1 MKLAKSTMIMRYI
14 KFILAA
20 LLSLLNVWL
29 CSRTLD
35 SNFNPMAFLGLIIYS
50 FNACD
55 LIYMLSKLCLE
66 TAITFAI
73 FYGFFRNKV
82 RNKKLYL
89 FEIISCCIFAIVSQF
104 KLPVYDLYEEN
115 MHLICG
121 YGGASK
127 VFIPCLFMQLMNI
140 VAISVVLF
148 VNKRDESLKSNDIS

>member
-1 MKLAKSTMIMRYI
+1 MRYI

-73 FYGFFRNKV
+73 FFM
-82 RNKKLYL
+82 LYICY
-89 FEIISCCIFAIVSQF
+89 IISIQFAYI
-104 KLPVYDLYEEN
+104 
-115 MHLICG
+115 
-121 YGGASK
+121 
-127 VFIPCLFMQLMNI
+127 
-140 VAISVVLF
+140 
-148 VNKRDESLKSNDIS
+148 

>member
-35 SNFNPMAFLGLIIYS
+35 SNFNPMTFLGLILYS

-55 LIYMLSKLCLE
+55 FIYMLSKLCLE

-73 FYGFFRNKV
+73 FYVFFRNKV

-104 KLPVYDLYEEN
+104 KLPVYDSYEEN

-127 VFIPCLFMQLMNI
+127 VFIPCLFMQLLHI
-140 VAISVVLF
+140 VVISFVLF
-148 VNKRDESLKSNDIS
+148 INKRGFFTK

>member
-1 MKLAKSTMIMRYI
+1 MRYI
-14 KFILAA
+14 KFIIAA

-35 SNFNPMAFLGLIIYS
+35 SNFNPMAFLGLILYS

-55 LIYMLSKLCLE
+55 LIFVLSKLCLE

-73 FYGFFRNKV
+73 FYVFFRNKV

-148 VNKRDESLKSNDIS
+148 VNKRDDSLKSNDIS

>member
-14 KFILAA
+14 KFIIAA

-35 SNFNPMAFLGLIIYS
+35 SNFNPMAFLGLILYS

-55 LIYMLSKLCLE
+55 LIFVLSKLCLE

-73 FYGFFRNKV
+73 FYVFFRNKV

-148 VNKRDESLKSNDIS
+148 VNKRDDSLKSNDIS

>member
-14 KFILAA
+14 KFIIAA

-35 SNFNPMAFLGLIIYS
+35 SNFNPMAFLGLILYS

-55 LIYMLSKLCLE
+55 LIFVLSKLCLE

-148 VNKRDESLKSNDIS
+148 VNKRDESLKTNDIS

>member
-1 MKLAKSTMIMRYI
+1 MRYI
-14 KFILAA
+14 KFIIAA

-55 LIYMLSKLCLE
+55 LIYMLLKLCLE

-89 FEIISCCIFAIVSQF
+89 FEIISCCV
-104 KLPVYDLYEEN
+104 LPC
-115 MHLICG
+115 H
-121 YGGASK
+121 GGRCHSHPDRCDS
-127 VFIPCLFMQLMNI
+127 IPDDVQT
-140 VAISVVLF
+140 APY
-148 VNKRDESLKSNDIS
+148 RHPAR